1 MYAIADGIHAMN
13 FPRDGI
19 RVISVGVGAYPPKRP
34 TFMDR
39 FYKKYICSVAL
50 LQMSFEINIQSRE
63 EFRSIIFKDVQ
74 TIRISDTFERPE
86 MATDFMEY
94 DLAKLRVLRLSGS
107 DSYGKLEDE
116 IKACSEQ

>member
-1 MYAIADGIHAMN
+1 
-13 FPRDGI
+13 
-19 RVISVGVGAYPPKRP
+19 
-34 TFMDR
+34 MDR